1 MPAKSVLG
9 EPLIR
14 VWAIHTVSFV
24 RRAHFLPWWMAPRN
38 AKIVQKATGQP
49 RGLKPRTHAAL
60 ALQEQATARRVSP
73 ETIRAGR
80 RKACASHA
88 PEAMSQTASIK
99 QAVKNAKPTFI
110 KIARV
115 CNTASHAPP
124 ANMLTKRV
132 PPPAF
137 RAQAPVGSWW
147 MAYAGWAAA

>member
-24 RRAHFLPWWMAPRN
+24 RRAHFLPWWMVPPN
-38 AKIVQKATGQP
+38 AIIVQKATGQP
-49 RGLKPRTHAAL
+49 RGLKPRTHAAHVFQEL
-60 ALQEQATARRVSP
+60 AIARRAPP
-73 ETIRAGR
+73 EIIRAGR

-99 QAVKNAKPTFI
+99 QAVKNATSTFI
-110 KIARV
+110 KITRV
-115 CNTASHAPP
+115 CNTASHAPR
-124 ANMLTKRV
+124 ANMLTRRV

-137 RAQAPVGSWW
+137 RAQAPVGLWW
-147 MAYAGWAAA
+147 VAYAGLAAA